1 MMRRR
6 PVKHPKMRRH
16 RRKEALELPMTT
28 IEFTALVRQYQGL
41 VYTVCRQLVQDG
53 DIAQDLAQETF
64 LAAWRAIDR
73 CPPGCEKQWLAR
85 IAANKAKDHLRSA
98 YARRVCVPGDESLEQ
113 AAAPPGTEPEQT
125 VLNEAAAEALRQ
137 TVLALREP
145 YRTPC
150 RLCWL
155 EGHSAAEAAQ
165 LCGRPEKTVSA
176 QLFRAKKMLRAQL
189 QGEEEPPGPARAN
202 HINKTNPPIEPQGQ
216 AGKGGT
222 RCGQNET
229 EPDGVV

>member
-1 MMRRR
+1 
-6 PVKHPKMRRH
+6 
-16 RRKEALELPMTT
+16 
-28 IEFTALVRQYQGL
+28 
-41 VYTVCRQLVQDG
+41 
-53 DIAQDLAQETF
+53 
-64 LAAWRAIDR
+64 
-73 CPPGCEKQWLAR
+73 
-85 IAANKAKDHLRSA
+85 
-98 YARRVCVPGDESLEQ
+98 VCVPGDESLEQ

>member
-1 MMRRR
+1 MMRCR

-85 IAANKAKDHLRSA
+85 IAANKAKDYLRSA

-155 EGHSAAEAAQ
+155 EGHSAAEAAR

-176 QLFRAKKMLRAQL
+176 QLFRAKKLLRAQL
-189 QGEEEPPGPARAN
+189 QGEEEPPGHTEAKR
-202 HINKTNPPIEPQGQ
+202 KS
-216 AGKGGT
+216 
-222 RCGQNET
+222 ET
-229 EPDGVV
+229 EPRTESQKIQEGRNAL